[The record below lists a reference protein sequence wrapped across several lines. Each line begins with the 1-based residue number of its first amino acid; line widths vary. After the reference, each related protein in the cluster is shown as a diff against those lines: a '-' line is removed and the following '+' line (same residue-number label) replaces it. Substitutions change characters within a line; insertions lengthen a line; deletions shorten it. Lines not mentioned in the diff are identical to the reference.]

1 MTCVTSKLIFS
12 TSLEGQELFL
22 VKKPIFQYNIFLKR
36 GSDHYAPRPPCRV
49 CEMKLK
55 LKLGAQARAPE
66 AQQETQELGQ
76 KAPRYSTSETLHD
89 LASGDRGPGALKGP
103 WQGEKPRG

>member
-36 GSDHYAPRPPCRV
+36 GSDHYTPALEHRPRHLSAATLPVKPVAPG
-49 CEMKLK
+49 MAAF
-55 LKLGAQARAPE
+55 LGFVQF
-66 AQQETQELGQ
+66 
-76 KAPRYSTSETLHD
+76 
-89 LASGDRGPGALKGP
+89 
-103 WQGEKPRG
+103 